1 MSIVKGYQTIA
12 RLAEFGEWEGVTSP
26 ELDIA
31 TDNYYPA
38 GARTPIK
45 LPATGTYSDIT
56 LTRAYDPS
64 KDNAVEAWV
73 TRYLNG
79 LEGSRNLTIIVL
91 NDQNIVQ
98 ATKTYVV
105 KPMGYK
111 APDGKSGDNNMAE
124 FTLKLS
130 CEARL

>member
-26 ELDIA
+26 EMDINV
-31 TDNYYPA
+31 DDYHFP
-38 GARTPIK
+38 GARFPVK
-45 LPATGTYSDIT
+45 LPGTAKFSDIS
-56 LTRAYDPS
+56 LQRAYDPS

-73 TRYLNG
+73 TRYVNG
-79 LEGSRNLTIIVL
+79 LEGPRNLTIVVL

-98 ATKTYVV
+98 TTKTYVV

-111 APDGKSGDNNMAE
+111 APDGKSGDGTVAE

-130 CEARL
+130 CEAKL

>member
-31 TDNYYPA
+31 TDNYFPP
-38 GARTPIK
+38 GARTPLK
-45 LPATGTYSDIT
+45 LPSTGSFTDIT
-56 LTRAYDPS
+56 LTRAYDPAN
-64 KDNAVEAWV
+64 DNKVEAWV
-73 TRYLNG
+73 MRYLNG
-79 LEGSRNLTIIVL
+79 LETPRNLTIVVL

-105 KPMGYK
+105 KPTGYK
-111 APDGKSGDNNMAE
+111 APDGKSGDANISE
-124 FTLKLS
+124 FTLKLA